1 MVQKRRTGSEERK
14 SDSLD
19 AVWTHTE
26 RCHST
31 LSTSGRDVVH
41 PLLAAFQRLDS
52 VFTLRLLRIPLP
64 GLQDVQVLVKHEKK
78 KSELKKLNVVSFK
91 LDFPCIC
98 LCAIS
103 DIWALARL

>member
-19 AVWTHTE
+19 AVWL
-26 RCHST
+26 CHST
-31 LSTSGRDVVH
+31 LSTSDRDVEH

-78 KSELKKLNVVSFK
+78 K
-91 LDFPCIC
+91 
-98 LCAIS
+98 
-103 DIWALARL
+103 